1 MRSHPSRDKTEVLL
15 QLFPFRRGKMITDA
29 LEMMWSHVIL
39 ANIAQGLSDEAA
51 RPAGQGEIAAGIA
64 TEDDLELTE
73 LDAGGCT
80 VGVIHHLRGHLG
92 IQPEPIRGHGFGRK
106 DSEIFVSSNGRD
118 NRVGGSPGLAKNRM
132 RAGAIIES
140 PADPANST
148 VAHQP
153 GKRHPDR
160 ARIAKIGEIVRRER
174 PTSPLFGD
182 APKDLPW
189 VGDRRAG
196 LFHVEKN
203 ALFFQQIKSKPVTVV
218 DATSVRF
225 VDLRELMEVSH
236 LGQRSV

>member
-1 MRSHPSRDKTEVLL
+1 MRSHPCGNKSEVLL
-15 QLFPFRRGKMITDA
+15 QLFPVRRGKVTTDA

-51 RPAGQGEIAAGIA
+51 RPAGQGEIAACIA

-92 IQPEPIRGHGFGRK
+92 IQPEPIRGHGFGWK
-106 DSEIFVSSNGRD
+106 DSQIFVSSNGRD

-153 GKRHPDR
+153 GKRHSDR
-160 ARIAKIGEIVRRER
+160 ARVAQIGEIVRCER
-174 PTSPLFGD
+174 PTSALPGD
-182 APKDLPW
+182 TPKDLPW
-189 VGDRRAG
+189 VRDRRTG
-196 LFHVEKN
+196 
-203 ALFFQQIKSKPVTVV
+203 
-218 DATSVRF
+218 
-225 VDLRELMEVSH
+225 
-236 LGQRSV
+236 